1 VDALLRLKWFFIK
14 HKYRYLSAIALLM
27 GVLVVNMLPPYITG
41 QVIDAVN
48 SQQATPESV
57 QWAIFQLVVAGL
69 VVYVLRNGWRRL
81 LFGTSLRLGAEIRA
95 KLYRALS
102 LHTPSFY
109 SRYGTGDLMARAT
122 NDITAVEMMAGEAV
136 LAMVD
141 GILTGVA
148 VIAVIFYLFPWEMA
162 VAALAPWPI
171 LGWVF
176 AKIGNHLQRYYS
188 SAQQRFSGLNHFVQQ
203 RLSNLSLIRGYGLLS
218 PSLKEFR
225 EHTQRASQANLGVAR
240 VESLYEPVIS
250 ATIAS
255 SFLLSLAVGAPLV
268 ASNQLS
274 IGELT
279 AFNLYLTYL
288 IWPMYALGWML
299 NLLKRGATSLDRI
312 DVVLNEKTDFSE
324 PKNRV
329 ISQFRGLTWQ
339 IDQFHYPGADTPA
352 LHSCT
357 GHLAPG
363 EIIGIAGKT
372 GSGKTTLIELITRQY
387 CSKGVTVMINDQ
399 SIADIATTE
408 LAELM
413 SIVPQKPYLF
423 SLSVAENIALQK
435 PTASREEIIQAAKT
449 AAVHDDIEA
458 MPQGY
463 NTQVGERGVML
474 SGGQRQRIA
483 IARALLADTPVLVLD
498 DALSAVDV
506 ETERKILDAL
516 ANSIDQRSLIIVSH
530 RLTALESASRIYV
543 FDQAT
548 IVAQGNHQSLIA
560 QKDSWYSRIYR
571 LQRLTEAGGRREA

>member
-1 VDALLRLKWFFIK
+1 VEALLRLKWFFLT
-14 HKYRYLSAIALLM
+14 HKLRYLAAIALLM

-48 SQQATPESV
+48 NQQATPASV
-57 QWAIFQLVVAGL
+57 QWAIFQLVIAGL
-69 VVYVLRNGWRRL
+69 VVYVLRYSWRRL

-102 LHTPSFY
+102 LHSPSFY

-141 GILTGVA
+141 GVLTGIA
-148 VIAVIFYLFPWEMA
+148 VIAVIFYLFPWEMV
-162 VAALAPWPI
+162 VAALAPWPL

-176 AKIGNHLQRYYS
+176 AKIGTYLQRYYGA
-188 SAQQRFSGLNHFVQQ
+188 AQQRFSGLNHFVQQ

-218 PSLKEFR
+218 SSLKEFS
-225 EHTQRASQANLGVAR
+225 EHTKHASEANWGVAR
-240 VESLYEPVIS
+240 VESLYEPVIA
-250 ATIAS
+250 ATIAT

-268 ASNQLS
+268 AADELT

-288 IWPMYALGWML
+288 IWPMYAMGWML
-299 NLLKRGATSLDRI
+299 NLLKRGATSLNRI
-312 DVVLNEKTDFSE
+312 DAVLNEKADFSE
-324 PKNRV
+324 VDSNAIAEFK
-329 ISQFRGLTWQ
+329 GLSWQ
-339 IDQFHYPGADTPA
+339 VDCFCYPGSDTVA
-352 LHSCT
+352 LQTCA
-357 GHLAPG
+357 GYLLPG
-363 EIIGIAGKT
+363 EIVGIAGKT
-372 GSGKTTLIELITRQY
+372 GAGKTTLIELITRQY
-387 CSKGVTVMINDQ
+387 RSRGVTVKINEQ

-435 PTASREEIIQAAKT
+435 PSATREEIVQAAKT

-458 MPQGY
+458 MPDGY
-463 NTQVGERGVML
+463 DTQVGERGVML

-483 IARALLADTPVLVLD
+483 IARALLADTPVLVFD

-506 ETERKILDAL
+506 ETERTILDAL

-530 RLTALESASRIYV
+530 RLTALESATRTYV

-548 IVAQGNHQSLIA
+548 VVAQGTHEQLILER
-560 QKDSWYSRIYR
+560 DSWYSRIYR
-571 LQRLTEAGGRREA
+571 LQRLTEVGGCHEA